1 MEAETVVL
9 MVTIVVSVLVS
20 TLATI
25 SLLLGRIDRLE
36 DKFDKRFD
44 AVDGGFKT
52 VHGGFKAVDG
62 EFKQVRRDI
71 AGLGERLARIEG
83 HLMAPGGFTLPT
95 PQPSVVV
102 DPPPGIP
109 VPAGA
114 KLGSGRQAE
123 PPVVVATGLTG
134 SIPSDS

>member
-9 MVTIVVSVLVS
+9 MVTIVVSVLGS

-25 SLLLGRIDRLE
+25 SLLLG
-36 DKFDKRFD
+36 
-44 AVDGGFKT
+44 
-52 VHGGFKAVDG
+52 
-62 EFKQVRRDI
+62 
-71 AGLGERLARIEG
+71 
-83 HLMAPGGFTLPT
+83 PT
-95 PQPSVVV
+95 
-102 DPPPGIP
+102 
-109 VPAGA
+109 GA